1 VNAGVELALFPLK
14 TVLFP
19 GGLLAL
25 RIFEPRYL
33 DMIARS
39 LRATNRFGVVAI
51 RSGSEVG
58 VAEMFDVGTTAEIVD
73 WHQESGGMLGIRAVG
88 RESFRVEQT
97 SRQPDGLYVGRVTM
111 LEEPA
116 SVPLPTAHAALAT
129 LLRSLLAQLPTYA
142 DAPALYDDAV
152 WVGARLAEVLPLAV
166 PLKQSVLETR
176 DPIVRL
182 ERITASLRSDSS
194 SEA

>member
-1 VNAGVELALFPLK
+1 VNVSAELALFPLK

-33 DMIARS
+33 DMIART
-39 LRATNRFGVVAI
+39 LRTNSRFGVIAI

-58 VAEMFDVGTTAEIVD
+58 PAEMFDVGTTAEIVD

-88 RESFRVEQT
+88 RESFLVEQT
-97 SRQPDGLYVGRVTM
+97 TRQPDGLYVGRVAM
-111 LEEPA
+111 LAEPA
-116 SVPLPTAHAALAT
+116 SVALPPAHASLAT
-129 LLRSLLAQLPTYA
+129 LLRNLLVQQPAYA
-142 DAPALYDDAV
+142 DAPAPYDDAV

-166 PLKQSVLETR
+166 PLKQALLETR
-176 DPIVRL
+176 DPLARL
-182 ERITASLRSDSS
+182 DRIATSLRDETSS
-194 SEA
+194 A

>member
-1 VNAGVELALFPLK
+1 VSVELALFPLK

-33 DMIARS
+33 DMVARS
-39 LRATNRFGVVAI
+39 LRSNNRFGVVAI

-58 VAEMFDVGTTAEIVD
+58 AADTFDVGTTAEIVD

-88 RESFRVEQT
+88 RESFRVET
-97 SRQPDGLYVGRVTM
+97 STRQPDGLYVGRVAM

-116 SVPLPTAHAALAT
+116 NVPLPAAHAPLAT
-129 LLRSLLAQLPTYA
+129 LLRNLLAHLPA
-142 DAPALYDDAV
+142 HVDASAEYGDAG
-152 WVGARLAEVLPLAV
+152 WVGARLAEALPLAV
-166 PLKQSVLETR
+166 PVKQSLLEIR
-176 DPIVRL
+176 DPLVRL
-182 ERITASLRSDSS
+182 ERIAASLS
-194 SEA
+194 SETPGE

>member
-1 VNAGVELALFPLK
+1 VSVELALFPLK

-33 DMIARS
+33 DMIART
-39 LRATNRFGVVAI
+39 LRTDNRFGVIAI

-58 VAEMFDVGTTAEIVD
+58 PAETFDVGTTAEIVD

-88 RESFRVEQT
+88 RATFQVEQT
-97 SRQPDGLYVGRVTM
+97 SRRPDGLYVGRVAI

-116 SVPLPTAHAALAT
+116 SVPLPPAHAALAT
-129 LLRSLLAQLPTYA
+129 LLRSLLARLPAYA
-142 DAPALYDDAV
+142 DAPTPYEDAV
-152 WVGARLAEVLPLAV
+152 WVGTRLAEMLPLAV
-166 PLKQSVLETR
+166 PLKQSLLETR
-176 DPIVRL
+176 DPLARL
-182 ERITASLRSDSS
+182 ERIAASLRDEASS
-194 SEA
+194 A

>member
-1 VNAGVELALFPLK
+1 VNASVELALFPLK

-39 LRATNRFGVVAI
+39 LRGDNRFGVVAI

-58 VAEMFDVGTTAEIVD
+58 TADAFDVGTSAEIVD

-88 RESFRVEQT
+88 RETFRIEEST
-97 SRQPDGLYVGRVTM
+97 RRPDGLYVGRVTM
-111 LEEPA
+111 LEELVTVRLPA
-116 SVPLPTAHAALAT
+116 AHAPLAT
-129 LLRSLLAQLPTYA
+129 LLRNLLAQLPSPTVTSA
-142 DAPALYDDAV
+142 EYDDAV
-152 WVGARLAEVLPLAV
+152 WVGARLAELLPLAV
-166 PLKQSVLETR
+166 SEKQSLLEIR
-176 DPIVRL
+176 DPLARL
-182 ERITASLRSDSS
+182 ERIAASLSNETS
-194 SEA
+194 AV

>member
-1 VNAGVELALFPLK
+1 VNASVELALFPLK

-39 LRATNRFGVVAI
+39 LRADQRFGVLAI

-58 VAEMFDVGTTAEIVD
+58 PADTFDVGTTAEIVD

-88 RESFRVEQT
+88 RDSFRVEHT
-97 SRQPDGLYVGRVTM
+97 SRQPDGLYVGRVTV

-116 SVPLPTAHAALAT
+116 SVPLPAARAPLAT
-129 LLRSLLAQLPTYA
+129 LLRSLLAQLPAYA
-142 DAPALYDDAV
+142 DAPAPYDDAV
-152 WVGARLAEVLPLAV
+152 WVGARLAEVLPLDV
-166 PLKQSVLETR
+166 PTKQSLLEIR
-176 DPIVRL
+176 DPLARL
-182 ERITASLRSDSS
+182 EGIAANLRNESS
-194 SEA
+194 AV

>member
-1 VNAGVELALFPLK
+1 VNVSVELALFPLK

-33 DMIARS
+33 DMIARAM
-39 LRATNRFGVVAI
+39 RANNRFGVIAI

-58 VAEMFDVGTTAEIVD
+58 PAETFDVGTTAEIVD

-88 RESFRVEQT
+88 RNSFRIEQT
-97 SRQPDGLYVGRVTM
+97 SRQPDGLYVGRVAL
-111 LEEPA
+111 LEEPG
-116 SVPLPTAHAALAT
+116 SVPLPAQHAALAT
-129 LLRSLLAQLPTYA
+129 LLRSLIAQLPGHA
-142 DAPALYDDAV
+142 DAPAPYDDAV

-166 PLKQSVLETR
+166 PLKQSLLETR
-176 DPIVRL
+176 DPLARL
-182 ERITASLRSDSS
+182 ERIAASLKNETPS
-194 SEA
+194 A